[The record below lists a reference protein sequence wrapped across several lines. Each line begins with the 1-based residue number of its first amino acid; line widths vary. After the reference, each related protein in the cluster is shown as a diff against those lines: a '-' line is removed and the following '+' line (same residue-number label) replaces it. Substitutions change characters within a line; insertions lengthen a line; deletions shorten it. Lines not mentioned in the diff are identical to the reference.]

1 TSPSYHMETQN
12 YRSKTRPAL
21 VTVLWALALA
31 ALLLPQAVQAA
42 QWNAT
47 VGGQTH
53 DKGHQALAFL
63 PNEIWIH
70 AGDRITWHFD
80 ADDIHTLTFLVAGQ
94 PRPFF
99 ADGCPGFSADP
110 ATFDGS
116 TCVTTPPM
124 VTGQTFT
131 VIFPTAGNF
140 KLTCLVH
147 ANMDGRI
154 HVLPVSEPLPHTQA
168 FYYEQAASRSE
179 ELLSEGQ
186 KMKPLHVPNSPLGVT
201 A

>member
-1 TSPSYHMETQN
+1 TVPKLFRKATLQISELT
-12 YRSKTRPAL
+12 RSSAMFR
-21 VTVLWALALA
+21 WM
-31 ALLLPQAVQAA
+31 LLLGALFVPQVLQAA

-70 AGDRITWHFD
+70 AGDRITWQFD

-99 ADGCPGFSADP
+99 ADGCPGFSTDP

-131 VIFPTAGNF
+131 VIFPT
-140 KLTCLVH
+140 
-147 ANMDGRI
+147 
-154 HVLPVSEPLPHTQA
+154 
-168 FYYEQAASRSE
+168 
-179 ELLSEGQ
+179 
-186 KMKPLHVPNSPLGVT
+186 
-201 A
+201 